1 MMKLASGLVL
11 FFALLF
17 NCLPGYAQSINSGT
31 VTGTVTDQSGAVVS
45 GAKVV
50 LRNAITGYEQS
61 ATTDET
67 GSFRFNNVPQNPY
80 RLTATAP
87 GFSASTQDIDVRS
100 SIPMPI
106 GLPLKVASGET
117 SVTV

>member
-1 MMKLASGLVL
+1 MIKLASGLVL
-11 FFALLF
+11 FVFLF
-17 NCLPGYAQSINSGT
+17 NCAPADAQSINSGT

-87 GFSASTQDIDVRS
+87 GFSASTQDIDVRR
-100 SIPMPI
+100 SIPM
-106 GLPLKVASGET
+106 
-117 SVTV
+117 